1 MKYCRFFF
9 ILKRRSILYNGR
21 GEKMK
26 QRLPLLFVI
35 ICISSVL
42 MWGAFSCISIEK
54 KDKSQEEVV
63 AQITPLAESAIV
75 MDMST
80 TRVLYAHQEKKK
92 MLPASITKIL
102 TCITCLEYYQ
112 LDDLVVVGKE
122 VLQSEG
128 SAIYLKIGDV
138 ISIRDLLYG
147 LMLCSGND
155 AAIVLAYH
163 LNQNE
168 SDFIYLMNKMARKI
182 GMKDSVFSNPSGLDS
197 KTQNYT
203 TAYDMALLMS
213 YAMKN
218 EMFRTIVGTKNYQ
231 CNIAT
236 GTKMYFRN
244 KHRLIQ
250 SGLATGGKTGY
261 TKQAR
266 RTLVSTFVQ
275 SNFEIVVVTL
285 NCSND
290 WYFHEQLATYA
301 FSKYQPHQVLSLFE
315 FYKATLDY
323 GKYDVTN
330 LQLSVPI
337 LTDERVAYQLIF
349 LQDGLDIV
357 YLVEDQV
364 IGHSFVKRVKT

>member
-1 MKYCRFFF
+1 
-9 ILKRRSILYNGR
+9 
-21 GEKMK
+21 MK
-26 QRLPLLFVI
+26 QRFPLLLVI
-35 ICISSVL
+35 FLISSAII
-42 MWGAFSCISIEK
+42 WSAFSCASIEK
-54 KDKSQEEVV
+54 KTYPQEEVV
-63 AQITPLAESAIV
+63 TQIAPLAESAIV
-75 MDMST
+75 MDMQT
-80 TRVLYAHQEKKK
+80 TRVLYAYQEKKQ

-122 VLQSEG
+122 VLRSEG

-168 SDFIYLMNKMARKI
+168 SDFIYLMNKVARKI
-182 GMKDSVFSNPSGLDS
+182 GMKDSSFSNPSGLDS
-197 KTQNYT
+197 ETRNYT

-231 CNIAT
+231 CQIAT

-266 RTLVSTFVQ
+266 RTLVSTFAQ

-290 WYFHEQLATYA
+290 WYFHEQLSNYA
-301 FSKYQPHQVLSLFE
+301 FSKYQQHQVLSLFE
-315 FYKATLDY
+315 FYKATINY

-330 LQLSVPI
+330 LHLSVPI
-337 LTDERVAYQLIF
+337 LAEEKVIYQLFF

-357 YLVEDQV
+357 FLVDDQT
-364 IGHSFVKRVKT
+364 IGHTFVKQVKT

>member
-1 MKYCRFFF
+1 
-9 ILKRRSILYNGR
+9 
-21 GEKMK
+21 MK
-26 QRLPLLFVI
+26 QRLPLLFAI
-35 ICISSVL
+35 ICISSAL
-42 MWGAFSCISIEK
+42 IWGTFSCISIEK
-54 KDKSQEEVV
+54 KDHSQEEVV
-63 AQITPLAESAIV
+63 TQITPLAESAIV
-75 MDMST
+75 MDMRT

-112 LDDLVVVGKE
+112 LDDLVVVGNE

-155 AAIVLAYH
+155 AAIVLAHH

-168 SDFIYLMNKMARKI
+168 SDFVYLMNKLARKI
-182 GMKDSVFSNPSGLDS
+182 GMKDSTFSNPSGLDS

-218 EMFRTIVGTKNYQ
+218 EMFRTIVSTKNYQ

-266 RTLVSTFVQ
+266 RTLVSTFAQ
-275 SNFEIVVVTL
+275 SEFEIVVVTL

-290 WYFHEQLATYA
+290 WYFHEQLAAYA
-301 FSKYQPHQVLSLFE
+301 FSKYQSYQALSLFE
-315 FYKATLDY
+315 FYKATINY

-330 LQLSVPI
+330 SHLIVPVQVN
-337 LTDERVAYQLIF
+337 ENVFYQLIL

-364 IGHSFVKRVKT
+364 IGHTFLKKVKT

>member
-1 MKYCRFFF
+1 
-9 ILKRRSILYNGR
+9 
-21 GEKMK
+21 MK
-26 QRLPLLFVI
+26 QRLPLLFVV
-35 ICISSVL
+35 ICISSAL
-42 MWGAFSCISIEK
+42 MWGALSCISIEK
-54 KDKSQEEVV
+54 KEPSQEEVV
-63 AQITPLAESAIV
+63 TQITPLAESAIV
-75 MDMST
+75 MDMGT

-102 TCITCLEYYQ
+102 TCITCLEYYS

-138 ISIRDLLYG
+138 ISIKDLLYG

-168 SDFIYLMNKMARKI
+168 SDFVYLMNKVAKKI
-182 GMKDSVFSNPSGLDS
+182 GMKDSIFSNPSGLDS

-218 EMFRTIVGTKNYQ
+218 EMFRTIVSTKNYQ
-231 CNIAT
+231 CHIAT
-236 GTKMYFRN
+236 GTTMYFRN

-266 RTLVSTFVQ
+266 RTLVSTFAQ
-275 SNFEIVVVTL
+275 SDFEIVVVTL

-290 WYFHEQLATYA
+290 WYFHEQLANYA
-301 FSKYQPHQVLSLFE
+301 FSKYQSHQVLSLFE
-315 FYKATLDY
+315 FYKATYNY
-323 GKYDVTN
+323 GKYDVKN
-330 LQLSVPI
+330 LHLTIPI
-337 LTDERVAYQLIF
+337 QANESIFYQLIV
-349 LQDGLDIV
+349 LHDGVDIV
-357 YLVEDQV
+357 YLIEDEV
-364 IGHSFVKRVKT
+364 IGHTFVKQVKT

>member
-1 MKYCRFFF
+1 MCIVDSFL
-9 ILKRRSILYNGR
+9 ILKCCLILYNRR

-26 QRLPLLFVI
+26 QRLPLLFAI
-35 ICISSVL
+35 LCISSAL
-42 MWGAFSCISIEK
+42 MWGAFSCLSIEQK
-54 KDKSQEEVV
+54 GGSQEEVV
-63 AQITPLAESAIV
+63 SQIAPLAESAIV
-75 MDMST
+75 MDMRT
-80 TRVLYAHQEKKK
+80 TRVLYAYHEKKK

-155 AAIVLAYH
+155 AAIVLAHH

-182 GMKDSVFSNPSGLDS
+182 GMKDSTFANPSGLDS

-218 EMFRTIVGTKNYQ
+218 ETFRTIVGTKNYQ
-231 CNIAT
+231 CHIAT
-236 GTKMYFRN
+236 GTAMYFRN

-266 RTLVSTFVQ
+266 RTLVSTFAQ
-275 SNFEIVVVTL
+275 ANFEIVVVTL

-301 FSKYQPHQVLSLFE
+301 FSSYQPHQALSLFE
-315 FYKATLDY
+315 FYKATLHH
-323 GKYDVTN
+323 GKYDVN
-330 LQLSVPI
+330 HIDFIVPI
-337 LTDERVAYQLIF
+337 QTDEQVLYQLFF
-349 LQDGLDIV
+349 LADGLDIV

-364 IGHSFVKRVKT
+364 IGHLFVKQVKT